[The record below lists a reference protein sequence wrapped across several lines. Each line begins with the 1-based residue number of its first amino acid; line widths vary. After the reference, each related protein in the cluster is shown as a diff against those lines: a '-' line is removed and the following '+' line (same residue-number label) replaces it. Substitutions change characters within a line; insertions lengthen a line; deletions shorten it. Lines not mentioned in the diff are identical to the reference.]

1 MRTNG
6 TLKYAIDA
14 EKMMNE
20 FGEVIASET
29 RWSEPIECSIKTNS
43 DNRKGRYEDGV
54 FRMASFTILIE
65 CTEFSSERISLERNG
80 EQLGEYEIICKEPLC
95 GVGRVKITV

>member
-6 TLKYAIDA
+6 TLKYAIDSRT
-14 EKMMNE
+14 MMNE
-20 FGEVIASET
+20 LGEVVASEVQ
-29 RWSEPIECSIKTNS
+29 WSEPIECSIKTNS

-54 FRMASFTILIE
+54 FRMASFTVLVE
-65 CTEFSSERISLERNG
+65 CIDFCSERISLERQG
-80 EQLGEYEIICKEPLC
+80 EQLGEYEIISKEPLC